1 MKKHLI
7 IAGLAAGLLAG
18 AGVTYAMDDD
28 SVPASSS
35 RVAWANSV
43 SLVSAE
49 SGTDETDETDDTAST
64 DASDDAT
71 SECGGRGMG
80 GAGLTT
86 VAEVL
91 GLTEDEVRAAIED
104 GSTLAALADAN
115 DSSADELIDALVAE
129 MKTHLDEHVADG
141 DITEEEATT
150 RLTDAVERIT
160 EFVNDTQEAGPLG
173 RGGHGGRDGHGGPG
187 GQGAHGDG
195 AGNGAANGG

>member
-28 SVPASSS
+28 AVPATSE

-49 SGTDETDETDDTAST
+49 SGTDETDETTDDAAST
-64 DASDDAT
+64 DDDAT
-71 SECGGRGMG
+71 SECGGRGGRG
-80 GAGLTT
+80 GAGLST

-104 GSTLAALADAN
+104 GSTLAELADAN
-115 DSSADELIDALVAE
+115 DSSADELINALVAE
-129 MKTHLDEHVADG
+129 LKTHLDEHVADG
-141 DITEEEATT
+141 DLTEDEATT
-150 RLTDAVERIT
+150 RLADAVERIT
-160 EFVNDTQEAGPLG
+160 EFVNDTQEAGPMGPGGHGDRGG
-173 RGGHGGRDGHGGPG
+173 RGGHGGP
-187 GQGAHGDG
+187 HGDG
-195 AGNGAANGG
+195 TGAANGG

>member
-49 SGTDETDETDDTAST
+49 SDTDGTDEADDEAST

-71 SECGGRGMG
+71 GSECGGRGGKG
-80 GAGLTT
+80 GAGLST
-86 VAEVL
+86 VAEIL

-104 GSTLAALADAN
+104 GSTLAELADAN
-115 DSSADELIDALVAE
+115 DSSADELIDALVTE
-129 MKTHLDEHVADG
+129 FKGHLDEHVADG
-141 DITEEEATT
+141 DLTEEEATT
-150 RLTDAVERIT
+150 RLTEAVERIT
-160 EFVNDTQEAGPLG
+160 EFVNDTQEAGPMGAGGHGG
-173 RGGHGGRDGHGGPG
+173 RGGHGGPRDHS
-187 GQGAHGDG
+187 DDSDD
-195 AGNGAANGG
+195 